1 MEKRQ
6 KRMTMELYDIL
17 EKLQIRYEEI
27 THKAVY
33 TVLEAE
39 EVEKSIEGFG
49 CKNLFL
55 KDPKEKRYYLYIL
68 PDEKRADLK
77 ELSAKIGVK
86 RLHFASE
93 EELFSVLKLTTGSVT
108 PFGLL
113 FDKEKQTTV
122 LFDADLPKGKLLFHP
137 NTNTKTL
144 SIAFEDL
151 IRFLEH
157 IEGNYRLLA

>member
-1 MEKRQ
+1 
-6 KRMTMELYDIL
+6 MELYDIL
-17 EKLQIRYEEI
+17 EKLQIRYAEI

-39 EVEKSIEGFG
+39 EVEKSIAGFG

-77 ELSAKIGVK
+77 ALSTKIGVK

-144 SIAFEDL
+144 SITFEDL
-151 IRFLEH
+151 LRFLTY
-157 IEGNYRLLA
+157 IEGNYRILKEEQN